1 MTRGL
6 RPSQRRRDGR
16 GTEGFKKSINYY
28 PTSVTMP
35 PPPPPPPQPK
45 PKPKAK
51 AKAKAKV
58 KRKAAVKRKRTNRR

>member
-28 PTSVTMP
+28 PTSVTAP

-45 PKPKAK
+45 PK

>member
-28 PTSVTMP
+28 PKSGGGPSPAP
-35 PPPPPPPQPK
+35 PTVPK
-45 PKPKAK
+45 PSS
-51 AKAKAKV
+51 KAKAKV